1 MIIENPNISGYIFTI
16 LVGLF
21 FIAPLIGLMVGFTGF
36 SIGKFLFGIKI
47 VLPSGKKTW
56 LYQFLDHLL
65 LIFIINPSDSSFSGS
80 TGTNCVSGELR
91 KRLT

>member
-47 VLPSGKKTW
+47 VLPDGKK
-56 LYQFLDHLL
+56 LG
-65 LIFIINPSDSSFSGS
+65 FINF
-80 TGTNCVSGELR
+80 
-91 KRLT
+91 